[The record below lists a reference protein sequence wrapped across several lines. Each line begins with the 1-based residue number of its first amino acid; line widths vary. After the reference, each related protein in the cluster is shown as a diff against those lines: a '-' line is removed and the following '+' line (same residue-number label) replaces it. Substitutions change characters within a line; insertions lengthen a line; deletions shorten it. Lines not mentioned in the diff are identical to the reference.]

1 MLADWRRRAIAATD
15 EMVVDSLLAA
25 ARAAAQERPD
35 QAAFGSAAEA
45 EAEEVLAAVS
55 GRRTTFRRR
64 HVLAEARRYLMR
76 TLAGATV
83 PPRAVEGITEKGLAH
98 AGCLDI
104 TPPGIPPA
112 PRSATGR
119 RHQYPPGRRLSHLH
133 HPVPACRREP
143 AAGRSLSG

>member
-15 EMVVDSLLAA
+15 EMVVDSLLAP
-25 ARAAAQERPD
+25 ARAAAQERPA

-76 TLAGATV
+76 TLAGATA
-83 PPRAVEGITEKGLAH
+83 PPRAVEGSTEKVLAH

-104 TPPGIPPA
+104 APPGIPPRTPA
-112 PRSATGR
+112 CTGPPAGTSIHRAVGSATCTTR
-119 RHQYPPGRRLSHLH
+119 SLL
-133 HPVPACRREP
+133 
-143 AAGRSLSG
+143 AAGNRLPADV